1 MSDHILY
8 FSTWHSCIQI
18 CDGTSPTWNDSGFA
32 KVASSLLQANAM
44 VDYRNELVMNAS
56 ALVQS
61 SQQGHLDA
69 WMYQNRKFVHW
80 WTWVQ
85 LPYLCVLN
93 KKSGDFWFT
102 ASNRV
107 FFFGFRRWSK
117 PFWQQMLQWTSPEVT
132 EQLLSF
138 WLHRS
143 GVDGS
148 DGLVDLVGPKV
159 GRWGVTWKSLAGK
172 FSFLMILEET
182 SGPNIVQND

>member
-1 MSDHILY
+1 MSDHTLY

-85 LPYLCVLN
+85 LPYLCVL
-93 KKSGDFWFT
+93 KEQVVIFDSPHQLAFFFSASGDGRNPSGSKCFSGPLPKWR
-102 ASNRV
+102 SNCSH
-107 FFFGFRRWSK
+107 FGFTGLMGWLIWWALRWVGWESRG
-117 PFWQQMLQWTSPEVT
+117 EVT
-132 EQLLSF
+132 CGQ
-138 WLHRS
+138 
-143 GVDGS
+143 V
-148 DGLVDLVGPKV
+148 
-159 GRWGVTWKSLAGK
+159 
-172 FSFLMILEET
+172 
-182 SGPNIVQND
+182 